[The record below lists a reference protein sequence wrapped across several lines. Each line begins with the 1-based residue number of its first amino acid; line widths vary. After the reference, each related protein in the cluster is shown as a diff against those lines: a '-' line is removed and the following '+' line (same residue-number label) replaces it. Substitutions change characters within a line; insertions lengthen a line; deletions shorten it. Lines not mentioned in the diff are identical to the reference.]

1 MGRGDTKTERG
12 KIFKGS
18 HGKWRPKPKKKAN
31 TKLNPGAGK
40 KSDSKR

>member
-18 HGKWRPKPKKKAN
+18 FGKYRPKAKKKNVPKK
-31 TKLNPGAGK
+31 GASSG
-40 KSDSKR
+40 SGSKR